1 MKVISTES
9 SQILA
14 ARVAREA
21 GLDIVD
27 VRFSRFPDGEMY
39 LRAGPI
45 DDEMIIIGSTADSD
59 ALVQLLLLVDA
70 CENSRNV
77 LVLPYMGYARQD
89 KQFNPGEPLSARAV
103 ARALSVGVSRV
114 LTVNIHD
121 ENVLAHFR
129 VPAAG
134 ISLAGEIGEYLK
146 TMDLS
151 RPLILAP
158 DEGAA
163 KFGEMVAS
171 AAAGWESDHL
181 QKTRLSGEEV
191 RMEPRN
197 LEAESR
203 DVVIVDDIISTG
215 GTLAKA
221 TQMLYE
227 QGARNVYAV
236 CVHGVMTGGAH
247 THLLAAG
254 IREVVCSDTIERGC
268 SRYSAAREIVSGI
281 GDARS

>member
-27 VRFSRFPDGEMY
+27 VRFSRFPDGELY
-39 LRAGPI
+39 LRTGPI
-45 DDEMIIIGSTADSD
+45 DDEMIIIGSISSSD

-70 CENSRNV
+70 CESSRNV

-103 ARALSVGVSRV
+103 ARALSPGVSGI

-121 ENVLAHFR
+121 ENVLRHFKA
-129 VPAAG
+129 PAKNLT
-134 ISLAGEIGEYLK
+134 LAGEIGEYLK
-146 TMDLS
+146 GMKLS

-163 KFGEMVAS
+163 EFGRKVAS
-171 AAAGWESDHL
+171 AGGWDSDHL
-181 QKTRLSGEEV
+181 KKTRLSGEEV
-191 RMEPRN
+191 RMEPRS
-197 LEAESR
+197 LKAESR

-227 QGARNVYAV
+227 QGALNVYAV
-236 CVHGVMTGGAH
+236 CVHGVLTGGAH
-247 THLLAAG
+247 THLLSAG
-254 IREVVCSDTIERGC
+254 IRDVVCSDTLERGC
-268 SRYSAAREIVSGI
+268 SRYSAAREIASRI
-281 GDARS
+281 GDART

>member
-27 VRFSRFPDGEMY
+27 VRFSRFPDGELY
-39 LRAGPI
+39 LRTGPI
-45 DDEMIIIGSTADSD
+45 DDEMIIIGSISSSD

-70 CENSRNV
+70 CESSRNV

-103 ARALSVGVSRV
+103 ARALSPGISRI

-121 ENVLAHFR
+121 EHVLSHFGA
-129 VPAAG
+129 PANNL
-134 ISLAGEIGEYLK
+134 SLAGEIGEYIRG
-146 TMDLS
+146 MDLS
-151 RPLILAP
+151 HPLILAP

-163 KFGEMVAS
+163 EFGRRVAS
-171 AAAGWESDHL
+171 AGGWDTDHL

-191 RMEPRN
+191 RMEPRS
-197 LEAESR
+197 LKAESR

-236 CVHGVMTGGAH
+236 CVHGVLTGGAH
-247 THLLAAG
+247 THLLSAG
-254 IREVVCSDTIERGC
+254 IRDVVCSDTLERGC
-268 SRYSAAREIVSGI
+268 SRYSAAREIVSRI
-281 GDARS
+281 GDART

>member
-21 GLDIVD
+21 GLEIVD
-27 VRFSRFPDGEMY
+27 VRFSRFPDGELY
-39 LRAGPI
+39 LRTGPI
-45 DDEMIIIGSTADSD
+45 DDEMVIIGSIADSD

-70 CENSRNV
+70 CESSRNV

-89 KQFNPGEPLSARAV
+89 KQFNPGEPLSARAI
-103 ARALSVGVSRV
+103 ARALSPGVSRI

-121 ENVLAHFR
+121 ETVLKHFGA
-129 VPAAG
+129 PAANL
-134 ISLAGEIGEYLK
+134 SLAGEIGEYLK
-146 TMDLS
+146 GMDFS
-151 RPLILAP
+151 HPLILAP

-163 KFGEMVAS
+163 EFGELVAS
-171 AAAGWESDHL
+171 AGGWDCDHL

-191 RMEPRN
+191 RMAPRN
-197 LEAESR
+197 IKADSR

-221 TQMLYE
+221 TEMLYE

-236 CVHGVMTGGAH
+236 CVHGVLTGGAH
-247 THLLAAG
+247 THLLASG
-254 IREVVCSDTIERGC
+254 IRDVVCSDTLERGC

-281 GDARS
+281 GDART